1 MDKTTLYWTTQDE
14 LNYIDNIG
22 SYCHK
27 RGHEIS
33 HLKRLLLV
41 RKGLEGIPIGN
52 GKVLRKKN
60 WGSLNKE
67 VIMRYCLKLIVKEQ
81 GRINANNTL

>member
-14 LNYIDNIG
+14 LDYIDNIG

-33 HLKRLLLV
+33 RLKRLLLV
-41 RKGLEGIPIGN
+41 RKGLEGIPTGK

-67 VIMRYCLKLIVKEQ
+67 VITKYCGDLIRKEQ
-81 GRINANNTL
+81 KNG